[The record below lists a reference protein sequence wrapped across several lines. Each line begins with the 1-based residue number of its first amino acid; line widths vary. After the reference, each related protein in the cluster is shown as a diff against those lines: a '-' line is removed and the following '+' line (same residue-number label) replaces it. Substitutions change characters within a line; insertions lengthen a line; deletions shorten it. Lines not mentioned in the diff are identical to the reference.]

1 MIRLPV
7 VRSPAVHGTV
17 AFRWLA
23 ALSSLCVIL
32 SACSS
37 PSRPERLTIPPGATF
52 SQVTDSLAA
61 HGLVAWRPWFKL
73 LARLRRLDRSVKA
86 GVYEFPAGA
95 GTWSVLSALESG
107 RVAVVRLTVPEGL
120 TVLELADLAE
130 SRLGLSR
137 DSIIAAARDTM
148 EASALGLHRPSL
160 EGFLLPETYQLPL
173 GVSAREVVRAMTMEF
188 KRVWDPGWD
197 ARLDSMRLSRVQLL
211 ALASIVEGEARYDEE
226 RPIIA
231 GVYVNRL
238 RIGMPLQ
245 ADPTVQ
251 YAIQLRT
258 GERKPRLYYKD
269 YAIPSPY
276 NTYLNPGLPP
286 GPVNSPGIKS
296 IRAALFPASVPFL
309 YFVAE
314 PDGHHVFSRTLAEH
328 DAATTALRRAE
339 RNRARADGSRK
350 P

>member
-1 MIRLPV
+1 MPARSMIGLLLLLV
-7 VRSPAVHGTV
+7 
-17 AFRWLA
+17 
-23 ALSSLCVIL
+23 
-32 SACSS
+32 ACSS
-37 PSRPERLTIPPGATF
+37 TPRTERVTVPPGATF
-52 SQVTDSLAA
+52 SQVIDTLAG
-61 HGLVAWRPWFKL
+61 HGLVGWRPWFKL
-73 LARLRRLDRSVKA
+73 VARLRRLDRNVKA
-86 GVYEFPAGA
+86 GVYEFSPGS
-95 GTWSVLSALESG
+95 GTWGVLSTLQSG

-120 TVLELADLAE
+120 TILEVADLAAA
-130 SRLGLSR
+130 RLGFPRESLIS
-137 DSIIAAARDTM
+137 AARDSA
-148 EASALGLHRPSL
+148 EAAALGVQRPTL

-173 GVSAREVVRAMTMEF
+173 GATAREVVHAMTLEF
-188 KRVWDPGWD
+188 KHAWNPAWD
-197 ARLDSMRLSRVQLL
+197 ARLDSMQLTRVQLL
-211 ALASIVEGEARYDEE
+211 ALASIVEGEARHDEE

-251 YAIQLRT
+251 YAIQLKT

-296 IRAALFPASVPFL
+296 IRAAIFPATVPFL

-314 PDGHHVFSRTLAEH
+314 PDGHHLFSRTLAEH
-328 DAATTALRRAE
+328 DAATGLLRRAE
-339 RNRARADGSRK
+339 RKAAAKNGK